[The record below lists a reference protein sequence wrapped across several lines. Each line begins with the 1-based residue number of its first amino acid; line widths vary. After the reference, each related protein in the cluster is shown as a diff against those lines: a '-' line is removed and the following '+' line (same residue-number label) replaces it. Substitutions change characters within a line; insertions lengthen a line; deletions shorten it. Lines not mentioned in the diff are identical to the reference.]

1 MSLTASSRAPPNPL
15 ASLLSRPL
23 SSPRCPKGGPETP
36 PQTCSPSPPSSPCQ
50 RNAFF
55 QVLRPKASGH
65 PGLLSFFNPSANPDG
80 THLKQIQDPTTT
92 HLLGSRGGFRV
103 SLPAPTLTPVCSRQ
117 RHQRAPFVT
126 EVSSR
131 LLTESWSLALPS
143 LRVKARSSLRPVGPE
158 GSGHGPLSGLSQ
170 ALPLHSL
177 TSSPSYTPPHFSY
190 RAFALTFPTD
200 LHVPHSGLFQA
211 QMSPAQ

>member
-1 MSLTASSRAPPNPL
+1 MVGDPCCSLSSHDLLITMIPPPKQSTTLLGSLLHQPCPVHTTIALSWMSLTAFSRAPPNPL

-80 THLKQIQDPTTT
+80 THSKQIQDPTTS
-92 HLLGSRGGFRV
+92 HLLGSCGGFHV
-103 SLPAPTLTPVCSRQ
+103 SLPAPILNPSVPGKATRG
-117 RHQRAPFVT
+117 
-126 EVSSR
+126 R
-131 LLTESWSLALPS
+131 LL
-143 LRVKARSSLRPVGPE
+143 
-158 GSGHGPLSGLSQ
+158 
-170 ALPLHSL
+170 
-177 TSSPSYTPPHFSY
+177 
-190 RAFALTFPTD
+190 
-200 LHVPHSGLFQA
+200 
-211 QMSPAQ
+211 